1 MRKLFL
7 FLLGFSLVAT
17 AQTKTDFTTVFEKSN
32 GLKAATYQETIS
44 FYEKLAK
51 TYPEISIKTMGLTDS
66 GKPLHLVIFSA
77 DKEFDFDKI
86 YKTKKN
92 ILLINNGIHP
102 GEPDGIDASMM
113 LLRDIV
119 QRKKL
124 KKSFEN
130 IVITVIP
137 VYNIG
142 GALNRNATT
151 RVNQKWTNIIRI

>member
-86 YKTKKN
+86 
-92 ILLINNGIHP
+92 
-102 GEPDGIDASMM
+102 
-113 LLRDIV
+113 
-119 QRKKL
+119 
-124 KKSFEN
+124 
-130 IVITVIP
+130 
-137 VYNIG
+137 
-142 GALNRNATT
+142 
-151 RVNQKWTNIIRI
+151 